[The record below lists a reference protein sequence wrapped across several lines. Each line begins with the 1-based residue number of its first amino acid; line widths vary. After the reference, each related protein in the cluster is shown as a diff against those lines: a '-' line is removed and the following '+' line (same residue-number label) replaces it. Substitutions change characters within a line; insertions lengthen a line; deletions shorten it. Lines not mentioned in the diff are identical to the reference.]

1 MELIVFFFVFFFC
14 FPILRL
20 PRAVG
25 RIRNRQIWWTTLSS
39 TVIDQREAL
48 RRWPPPPPP
57 SPGSF
62 LGKKKRKKKKKE
74 KKNPFAPSFS
84 LISFAFSLSLSL
96 CVSFVAGKQRTN
108 NSPIFFSNNPFY
120 LFYYSIDFL
129 FRFFFLSS
137 REVSCAFFFCFFFFF
152 LFFSISFFSIFFS
165 CGARGVSSQNVSPI
179 QSWKGGWVRLG

>member
-1 MELIVFFFVFFFC
+1 MCFFLFFFFAFQFC
-14 FPILRL
+14 GFREPSDELET
-20 PRAVG
+20 G
-25 RIRNRQIWWTTLSS
+25 RSDGRHFHRPSS
-39 TVIDQREAL
+39 IKEKL
-48 RRWPPPPPP
+48 FGGGPPPPP

-62 LGKKKRKKKKKE
+62 LGKKKRKKIKKE
-74 KKNPFAPSFS
+74 KENPFAPSFS

-137 REVSCAFFFCFFFFF
+137 REVSCAFFSCFFF
-152 LFFSISFFSIFFS
+152 LFLFFLFLFFLFFFPV
-165 CGARGVSSQNVSPI
+165 ALEEFPHKMFRQFKVEKGV
-179 QSWKGGWVRLG
+179 GLG